1 MVAASVS
8 ERGAQQASDCIV
20 PARLKTIMVLD
31 DVHSHPGLTLESIHD
46 SCRQWL
52 TTCEICLH
60 FTRPL
65 SLQIHFCESALAYSV
80 APFQPC

>member
-8 ERGAQQASDCIV
+8 ERSAQQASDCIV

-46 SCRQWL
+46 SCRQ
-52 TTCEICLH
+52 
-60 FTRPL
+60 
-65 SLQIHFCESALAYSV
+65 
-80 APFQPC
+80 